1 MSGHRKAMN
10 ELQRQK
16 DMLQNRLNPLSNATF
31 IDDTL
36 IDRYIES
43 LTHDNRLTLLNHTE
57 LWEDVEEEVRLQR
70 RQGVKVL

>member
-1 MSGHRKAMN
+1 MN